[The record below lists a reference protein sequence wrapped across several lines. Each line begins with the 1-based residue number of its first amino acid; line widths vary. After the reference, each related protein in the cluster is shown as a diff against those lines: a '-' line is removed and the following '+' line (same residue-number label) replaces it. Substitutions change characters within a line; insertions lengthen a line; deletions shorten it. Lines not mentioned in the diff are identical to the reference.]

1 MYIIAGCE
9 IIKKNLTVGEFTMIN
24 AYFSLLLTQIRYFFN
39 LGKKYQDAKSSYDR
53 IEELL
58 HIPKESN
65 GNQVVDQINEITLDD
80 ISFRYDLNSTMLL
93 EKVSYKFEKG
103 KIYGISGVNGVGKS
117 TLINILIGIINE
129 DVSGEVKYGSNKL
142 QDMDMYEVRREHIA
156 VMSQEFESGFDV
168 TVSDLLCANYPGFGQ
183 DGIDKS
189 LKQIGDL
196 NLLFDNE
203 MSLADLWRKRIKD
216 LSGGEKQKVSL
227 VWCFLKDADVLILD
241 EPTANM
247 DRKSIEVVKRILKDM
262 VKEKIIIVVS
272 HDKSLFEV
280 CDKQIDLSSN

>member
-1 MYIIAGCE
+1 M
-9 IIKKNLTVGEFTMIN
+9 
-24 AYFSLLLTQIRYFFN
+24 
-39 LGKKYQDAKSSYDR
+39 
-53 IEELL
+53 
-58 HIPKESN
+58 
-65 GNQVVDQINEITLDD
+65 
-80 ISFRYDLNSTMLL
+80 
-93 EKVSYKFEKG
+93 
-103 KIYGISGVNGVGKS
+103 GKS